1 MNNKTIK
8 NDVKRK
14 SIIIQNGFNIPNIP
28 LKKKMLNPLLFKNEA
43 QIKEYEESKNKVYS
57 YKELKD
63 LNEVEKNDY
72 INKIL
77 REDNQMG
84 AYLEHVKGEVVK
96 EEDAIELA
104 EEKID

>member
-1 MNNKTIK
+1 MNNKIPK

-14 SIIIQNGFNIPNIP
+14 SIISQTGFNIP
-28 LKKKMLNPLLFKNEA
+28 LKKKTLNPLLFKNEA

-63 LNEVEKNDY
+63 LNEVDKNDY

-77 REDNQMG
+77 REDAQMG
-84 AYLEHVKGEVVK
+84 AYLEHVKDEIVK
-96 EEDAIELA
+96 EEGAIE
-104 EEKID
+104 